1 MEYESLHAATCPK
14 PTLTKFEG
22 KWDQLSPKAKLLAWL
37 GYDKPFDRHD
47 WTVNRCG
54 TDVVYIIDY
63 YAQTNRHGFHIDAR
77 PALTPSGLF
86 DRVRIA
92 ARHVWSTLFPAPPPP
107 PPRSTASS
115 VSTASMGGVFRAPPD
130 ATGHAAKPS

>member
-1 MEYESLHAATCPK
+1 MANTTCPK

-22 KWDQLSPKAKLLAWL
+22 KWDQLSPQASLLAWL

-77 PALTPSGLF
+77 PALTLGGMF
-86 DRVRIA
+86 DRARVA
-92 ARHVWSTLFPAPPPP
+92 ARHSQQAAASRVRLMISLSAAP
-107 PPRSTASS
+107 
-115 VSTASMGGVFRAPPD
+115 RAGRPSPL
-130 ATGHAAKPS
+130 AARRLLRLR